1 MAGAK
6 LGTLRRALSSLS
18 VRLFVCSWIAF
29 SLHFSTNIVR
39 EHYPAFS
46 LIEAGTFKVD
56 RYLDFHPDIF
66 LHRDGHAYIGN
77 NVAASVIAA
86 VPLFLVDPALDRLEA
101 YEQQKISRSAPQTE
115 YRNEDHPNS
124 RLFFARAAQAGL
136 TLRFG
141 ASAAVTSVLLMA
153 PLSALMILLMF
164 RIMLERGVSKEAAI
178 ALSLLFGFGTPVF
191 FRTGVLNHNMMMMY
205 TTFVAFYLI
214 WVRPRP
220 GASSVLS
227 HRLAAGFLAGVGLAL
242 DYSGVVPLLVLFAYL
257 IGSRLSTSSFK
268 TSVIESIPFV
278 LASVPPVLFLLYSQW
293 AMFGNPFLPGQYW
306 MPDVSVS
313 EVYGTFKN
321 PYSTEGFRGFTWP
334 QGDLLLLNL
343 FDPSYG
349 MYAYGPL
356 LLVALIPSRWYPRN
370 ELIFPRPERLFAVA
384 LFVAM
389 LLFCASNQYSRIQF
403 NSGFRYM
410 VPVVPILFLAAS
422 DHLVRL
428 PRRWLLVL
436 AIPALLNSWV
446 ISMVREPVP
455 ESWQRVLA
463 EGIQFPWLTVL
474 KQTRPSDHPLL
485 GNPLL
490 APTILL
496 LVAGVIVMLW
506 RIGAKG
512 EVDNP
517 LDRSKAGS
525 AGHLAPE

>member
-1 MAGAK
+1 VAGTR

-86 VPLFLVDPALDRLEA
+86 VPLFLVNPALDWLEA
-101 YEQQKISRSAPQTE
+101 YEQQKVSRSAPQTE
-115 YRNEDHPNS
+115 YRNDDHPNS
-124 RLFFARAAQAGL
+124 QLFFARAAQAGL

-164 RIMLERGVSKEAAI
+164 RILLERGVPKEAAV

-191 FRTGVLNHNMMMMY
+191 FRTGVLNHNMLMMY
-205 TTFVAFYLI
+205 TTFVAFHLL
-214 WVRPRP
+214 WVRPGE
-220 GASSVLS
+220 GAPSSIS
-227 HRLAAGFLAGVGLAL
+227 RRLAAGFLAGAGLAL
-242 DYSGVVPLLVLFAYL
+242 DYSGVVPLLVLFGYL
-257 IGSRLSTSSFK
+257 IGARLPSASFK
-268 TSVIESIPFV
+268 TSTIESIPFV

-313 EVYGTFKN
+313 EVFGTFTN

-334 QGDLLLLNL
+334 QADLLLLNL

-356 LLVALIPSRWYPRN
+356 LLVALVPSWWYSRD
-370 ELIFPRPERLFAVA
+370 ELILRRPERLFAIA
-384 LFVAM
+384 LFVSM

-410 VPVVPILFLAAS
+410 VPLVPILFLAAS

-428 PRRWLLVL
+428 PRRWLLAL

-455 ESWQRVLA
+455 ESWQRVLS

-474 KQTRPSDHPLL
+474 KQTSSPDHPVL

-490 APTILL
+490 APAILL
-496 LVAGVIVMLW
+496 FTAGVLVTIW
-506 RIGAKG
+506 RVGARA
-512 EVDNP
+512 EIENP
-517 LDRSKAGS
+517 LIRSKPGS
-525 AGHLAPE
+525 AGHLAHE